1 MKLLITGTAIN
12 LLFNL
17 LLFAWEKKL
26 YSQAVNLG
34 WQQADFQAEQIQV
47 QGRRR
52 RRTMPYLYGVRIC
65 FRGGCYF
72 FRVTKEEYEALLG
85 RQRRLF
91 YVREFPNRLLNPD
104 FEKYEFSLQETDW
117 SRGDNRRCRKGF
129 LTVFLSL
136 EVILSLIAAGI

>member
-1 MKLLITGTAIN
+1 M
-12 LLFNL
+12 
-17 LLFAWEKKL
+17 
-26 YSQAVNLG
+26 
-34 WQQADFQAEQIQV
+34 
-47 QGRRR
+47 
-52 RRTMPYLYGVRIC
+52 
-65 FRGGCYF
+65 
-72 FRVTKEEYEALLG
+72 TKEEYEALLG